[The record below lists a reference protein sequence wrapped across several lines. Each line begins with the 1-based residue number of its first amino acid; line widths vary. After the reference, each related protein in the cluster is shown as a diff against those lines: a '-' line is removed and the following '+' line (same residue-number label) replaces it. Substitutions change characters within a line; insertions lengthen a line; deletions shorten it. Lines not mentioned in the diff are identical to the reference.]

1 LQTSRFFSADN
12 PAFSV
17 VEWYQIDVMRLAPH
31 HRWELLNQEA
41 PSPLNPLNTEVLVM
55 PSASIPCRPESV
67 VAPSEQAQFLEIYE
81 EFYSAQNC
89 TASYLTVPSAS
100 LYVEQF
106 ERVKASRSLQTVP
119 VAENNRF
126 DVSKYLT
133 RSRAEWETLQD
144 IVTRSRQREA
154 ERLYLSRQARRSA
167 AAQFLRKL
175 RKAFNQ
181 VELFFSLVRCEFQ
194 MAHAVLSR

>member
-1 LQTSRFFSADN
+1 
-12 PAFSV
+12 
-17 VEWYQIDVMRLAPH
+17 
-31 HRWELLNQEA
+31 
-41 PSPLNPLNTEVLVM
+41 M
-55 PSASIPCRPESV
+55 PTASIPCRPESV
-67 VAPSEQAQFLEIYE
+67 VAPSDHAQFLDIYE
-81 EFYSAQNC
+81 EFYSGQNC
-89 TASYLTVPSAS
+89 TASYLTVPSAT

-133 RSRAEWETLQD
+133 RSRAEWQTLED

-154 ERLYLSRQARRSA
+154 ERLYLSRQARGSGIAR
-167 AAQFLRKL
+167 FFTKL
-175 RKAFNQ
+175 RKTFNQ